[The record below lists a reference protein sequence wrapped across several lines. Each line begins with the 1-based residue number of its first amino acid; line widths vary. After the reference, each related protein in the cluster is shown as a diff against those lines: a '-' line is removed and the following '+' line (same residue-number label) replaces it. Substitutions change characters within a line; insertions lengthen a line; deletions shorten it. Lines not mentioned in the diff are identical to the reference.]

1 MPLEDPSPRPSAL
14 RRVFTGSLVAQ
25 PVHACSLDSSVSDN
39 GAVQPFPIG
48 HNLQPLPLTE
58 YPRLARWRRIRSP
71 TITVGPAD
79 DPLKTAAKA
88 EWRLVGLIPFA
99 KVVETGRFPAPGVAS
114 SADVL
119 IAIAELDQVGEC
131 ACPALGCLG
140 ACTGAPVHAAPPISR
155 CIQIVVPHDRRLTR
169 LAVTFALRTAP
180 RPIAPPR

>member
-1 MPLEDPSPRPSAL
+1 
-14 RRVFTGSLVAQ
+14 VFTGSLVAQ

-99 KVVETGRFPAPGVAS
+99 KVVETGRFPAPRTAS

-131 ACPALGCLG
+131 ACPYQPTLERLSVGVRSPPESRPSDRAIQQVGDQCL
-140 ACTGAPVHAAPPISR
+140 
-155 CIQIVVPHDRRLTR
+155 VPATKRTLDVTRVYARL
-169 LAVTFALRTAP
+169 
-180 RPIAPPR
+180 